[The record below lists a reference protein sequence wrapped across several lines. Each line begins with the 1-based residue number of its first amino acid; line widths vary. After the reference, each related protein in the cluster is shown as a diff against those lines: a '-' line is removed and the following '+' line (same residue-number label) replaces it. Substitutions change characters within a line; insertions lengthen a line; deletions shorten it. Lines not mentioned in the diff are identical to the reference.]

1 MTTKKTEATEEKSKG
16 GFKERRKECLTSAN
30 KIPTVDIKGKKYST
44 VNERHRHLLQYFP
57 EARFNEEISQ
67 LKKKIDLLELKEN
80 MNAKNKSYL
89 ELKAQKDVDQ
99 VKENQKLKEGNN
111 DNQENSS
118 SNRRKK

>member
-1 MTTKKTEATEEKSKG
+1 MMELAKMQTKIRAYEHNEKKHI
-16 GFKERRKECLTSAN
+16 EQL
-30 KIPTVDIKGKKYST
+30 
-44 VNERHRHLLQYFP
+44 HL
-57 EARFNEEISQ
+57 RDEEISQ

-80 MNAKNKSYL
+80 MIAKNKSYL

-99 VKENQKLKEGNN
+99 IKENQKLKEGKN

>member
-1 MTTKKTEATEEKSKG
+1 MTDQVMMELAKMQSKIRAYEQNEKKNIEQ
-16 GFKERRKECLTSAN
+16 L
-30 KIPTVDIKGKKYST
+30 
-44 VNERHRHLLQYFP
+44 HL
-57 EARFNEEISQ
+57 RDDEISE

-80 MNAKNKSYL
+80 MVAKNKSYL
-89 ELKAQKDVDQ
+89 EAKVQKDVDQ